1 MINLMGKFVSLRPWH
16 PLALGLCFILGAGS
30 LYSQGGQQ
38 GGGGGQQ
45 GGGGGGTPTG
55 MTLTGLPTGNKI
67 TISIDPKKF
76 IKELQDTSWQEYRDE
91 HLEQNANV
99 QVFHL

>member
-1 MINLMGKFVSLRPWH
+1 MM
-16 PLALGLCFILGAGS
+16 AGS
-30 LYSQGGQQ
+30 SKKSFNGVFIMDYKAMLNVPNPTEKIIKLKIYVRPNSWNAYMTAFDEQGE
-38 GGGGGQQ
+38 
-45 GGGGGGTPTG
+45 
-55 MTLTGLPTGNKI
+55 KI